1 MTLPLHFPILSLLV
15 ALPLVGAPLCLL
27 ARDERLARTI
37 ALLTAALALLAA
49 LVALG
54 AFDAALSDFQLLHR
68 LPWIPG
74 LGVDWFVGV
83 DGLSIL
89 FLPATTLLFLAALV
103 VSGRALSPAPGV
115 YYACVLLLEGATLG
129 IFCAL
134 DTLLFFF
141 FWELTLL
148 PLYCL
153 VGMWGLAGS
162 GPRAATRYFL
172 LMLGGGVPLL
182 LAFLVLASHAGM
194 SFDLPSLLAAPPGR
208 DIQILVFLLFLVG
221 FGVKV
226 PLVPLH
232 TWLPSLAL
240 GGPAA
245 VTALV
250 VGMKLGVYGL
260 LRFAIP
266 LAPVAAQDMHWLL
279 AGLGTLGILYGAVA
293 TTAQS
298 NLRGVVAYGSISHVG
313 LALLGLASFSAAG
326 LQATVLLLLGFTL
339 ATGGSFLLLA
349 GLQRRIGTTD
359 LTALSGVRQ
368 RMPRLAGF
376 FLLFGLAG
384 MGMPGTIGFP
394 AEFLIVVTTLQEHSG
409 AALAAL
415 FGMIVGAGA
424 FLGPYRSA
432 FFGPLRPGAV
442 AESDDL
448 TPREFAVALVFA
460 VLLIGAGLFPGVL
473 LDVLRVSAEA
483 WANRLSL
490 TTG

>member
-1 MTLPLHFPILSLLV
+1 MLPLLSILVLLPAVAAPLCLAAGGEKAARGIALLAASLSLLV
-15 ALPLVGAPLCLL
+15 AL
-27 ARDERLARTI
+27 
-37 ALLTAALALLAA
+37 AALA
-49 LVALG
+49 G
-54 AFDAALSDFQLLHR
+54 FDAGRGDFQLVQR
-68 LPWIPG
+68 TAWIPG
-74 LGVDWFVGV
+74 LGVEWHLGV

-89 FLPATTLLFLAALV
+89 FLPATTLLFLAALIV
-103 VSGRALSPAPGV
+103 TGRGLSPAPGLH
-115 YYACVLLLEGATLG
+115 YACVLLLECATLG

-153 VGMWGLAGS
+153 VGLWGLAGS
-162 GPRAATRYFL
+162 GARAATRYFL
-172 LMLGGGVPLL
+172 LMLGGGVPVL

-194 SFDLPSLLAAPPGR
+194 AFDLPSLLAATPSR
-208 DIQILVFLLFLVG
+208 DTQILVFLLFVIG

-326 LQATVLLLLGFTL
+326 LQATVLLLLSFTL

-448 TPREFAVALVFA
+448 TPREFVVALVFA

>member
-1 MTLPLHFPILSLLV
+1 
-15 ALPLVGAPLCLL
+15 
-27 ARDERLARTI
+27 
-37 ALLTAALALLAA
+37 
-49 LVALG
+49 
-54 AFDAALSDFQLLHR
+54 
-68 LPWIPG
+68 
-74 LGVDWFVGV
+74 
-83 DGLSIL
+83 
-89 FLPATTLLFLAALV
+89 
-103 VSGRALSPAPGV
+103 
-115 YYACVLLLEGATLG
+115 
-129 IFCAL
+129 
-134 DTLLFFF
+134 
-141 FWELTLL
+141 
-148 PLYCL
+148 
-153 VGMWGLAGS
+153 
-162 GPRAATRYFL
+162 
-172 LMLGGGVPLL
+172 
-182 LAFLVLASHAGM
+182 
-194 SFDLPSLLAAPPGR
+194 
-208 DIQILVFLLFLVG
+208 
-221 FGVKV
+221 
-226 PLVPLH
+226 
-232 TWLPSLAL
+232 
-240 GGPAA
+240 
-245 VTALV
+245 
-250 VGMKLGVYGL
+250 MKLGVYGL

-359 LTALSGVRQ
+359 LTALSGIRQ

-460 VLLIGAGLFPGVL
+460 LLIVVAGLFPGVL
-473 LDVLRVSAEA
+473 LDVLRVSADA

>member
-1 MTLPLHFPILSLLV
+1 MPPLPLLSILVLLP
-15 ALPLVGAPLCLL
+15 AAAAPLCLVVRGEKA
-27 ARDERLARTI
+27 ARGI
-37 ALLTAALALLAA
+37 ALLAA
-49 LVALG
+49 TLALALAVAALA
-54 AFDAALSDFQLLHR
+54 AFDAGNGDFQLVQR
-68 LPWIPG
+68 AAWIPG
-74 LGVDWFVGV
+74 LAVDWHLGV

-103 VSGRALSPAPGV
+103 VSGRGLSPAPGL
-115 YYACVLLLEGATLG
+115 YYACVLLLECATLG

-134 DTLLFFF
+134 DVLLFFF

-148 PLYCL
+148 PLYFL
-153 VGMWGLAGS
+153 AGLWGLAGA
-162 GPRAATRYFL
+162 GARAATRYFL
-172 LMLGGGVPLL
+172 LMLGGGVPVL
-182 LAFLVLASHAGM
+182 LAFLVLAAHAGM
-194 SFDLPSLLAAPPGR
+194 AFDLPSLLAATPPRGT
-208 DIQILVFLLFLVG
+208 QILVFLLFIVG

-226 PLVPLH
+226 PVVPLH

-250 VGMKLGVYGL
+250 VGMKLGVYAL

-279 AGLGTLGILYGAVA
+279 AGLGTVGILYGAVA

-298 NLRGVVAYGSISHVG
+298 NLRGVVAYGSVSHVG
-313 LALLGLASFSAAG
+313 LALLGLASFSTAG
-326 LQATVLLLLGFTL
+326 LQATILLLLGFTL

-349 GLQRRIGTTD
+349 GLQRRVGTTD
-359 LTALSGVRQ
+359 LTALSGIRQ
-368 RMPRLAGF
+368 RMPRLAGC

-384 MGMPGTIGFP
+384 MGMPGTLGFP
-394 AEFLIVVTTLQEHSG
+394 AEFLIVVSTLQEHSG

-415 FGMIVGAGA
+415 FGMVVGAGA
-424 FLGPYRSA
+424 FLGAYRSA

-448 TPREFAVALVFA
+448 TPREFAVALVFG
-460 VLLIGAGLFPGVL
+460 LLIVAAGLWPQGL
-473 LDVLRVSAEA
+473 LDMLRPAAEI
-483 WANRLSL
+483 WAARLP
-490 TTG
+490 